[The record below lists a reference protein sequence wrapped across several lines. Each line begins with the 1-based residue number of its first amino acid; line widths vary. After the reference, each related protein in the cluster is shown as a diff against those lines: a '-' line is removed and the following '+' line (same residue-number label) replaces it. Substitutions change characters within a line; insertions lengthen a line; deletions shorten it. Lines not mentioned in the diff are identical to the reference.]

1 MSIAGYGEYHPT
13 ASNDTPE
20 GRRANRR
27 VDIVVVSVSKPHVAA
42 TP

>member
-1 MSIAGYGEYHPT
+1 MIVTGYGAYRPI

-27 VDIVVVSVSKPHVAA
+27 IEIMLVSERGERRVLN
-42 TP
+42 